1 MIDRRKI
8 PPQVK
13 ALDTVKAYRMLC
25 SVRLLTLTVL
35 VGGAWVGDGHR
46 ILHVRQKRWEIL
58 KSERRDVVDRK
69 WK

>member
-1 MIDRRKI
+1 
-8 PPQVK
+8 
-13 ALDTVKAYRMLC
+13 MLR

-35 VGGAWVGDGHR
+35 VGGAWVGDEYT
-46 ILHVRQKRWEIL
+46 IIHVRQKRWEII

>member
-8 PPQVK
+8 PPQVS
-13 ALDTVKAYRMLC
+13 ALDIVKDIQDAL
-25 SVRLLTLTVL
+25 VRLLTLTVL
-35 VGGAWVGDGHR
+35 GGGAWVGEEHR
-46 ILHVRQKRWEIL
+46 IIHVRQKRWEIL